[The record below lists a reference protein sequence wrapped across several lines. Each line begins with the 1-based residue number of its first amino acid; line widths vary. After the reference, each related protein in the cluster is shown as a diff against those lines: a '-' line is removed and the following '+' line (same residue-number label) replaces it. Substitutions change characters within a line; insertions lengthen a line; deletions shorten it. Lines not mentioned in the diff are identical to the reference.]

1 MVHGGRDHQAG
12 LVEPLRENLLLGGRE
27 TGRCPTN
34 QSWEYLRH
42 AVANSVFAGDL
53 DDGSPLRVLYLGPDR
68 AGNLLE
74 VVVIE
79 RDDGSELAIHAMKM
93 RQQYEELLPVEMRDG

>member
-1 MVHGGRDHQAG
+1 VEIHRTARKHGIA
-12 LVEPLRENLLLGGRE
+12 EAN
-27 TGRCPTN
+27 
-34 QSWEYLRH
+34 LRH
-42 AVANSVFAGDL
+42 AVEHAIYVGDL
-53 DDGSPLRVLYLGPDR
+53 ERDAPLCVLYLGPDR

-93 RQQYEELLPVEMRDG
+93 RRRYRQLTREARPDD